1 MPSTY
6 KAIEV
11 TSPGKFN
18 LVEREV
24 VAPKSGQVRIRVQA
38 CGVCHSDSATVSG
51 QWPGMVYPR
60 VPGHEAIGL
69 VEEVGPGESRWKV
82 GQRVGVGYFGGEAV
96 GDQVADR
103 VGVADD
109 EPVEAPGLA

>member
-6 KAIEV
+6 KAVEV

-24 VAPKSGQVRIRVQA
+24 IEPKSGQVRIRVQA
-38 CGVCHSDSATVSG
+38 CGVCHSDFATVSG
-51 QWPGMVYPR
+51 EWPGMVYPR

-69 VEEVGPGESRWKV
+69 IELGQESPDGRLGSASAWV
-82 GQRVGVGYFGGEAV
+82 SSAV
-96 GDQVADR
+96 KT
-103 VGVADD
+103 
-109 EPVEAPGLA
+109 APASPAAAATS

>member
-6 KAIEV
+6 KAVEV

-69 VEEVGPGESRWKV
+69 VEEVGPGEGSR
-82 GQRVGVGYFGGEAV
+82 GVYSEYFGEESDYSKVDG
-96 GDQVADR
+96 
-103 VGVADD
+103 
-109 EPVEAPGLA
+109 